1 MAKRLNAAEEI
12 VSLAKKGEEIS
23 TSRRRHAVAYLLAT
37 QPELTNMQVAE
48 LFNVSDRTI
57 REDKQWAR
65 KQAAELVT
73 QEDVALVIADV
84 RMKYEWFCQ
93 QLAASTK
100 KATLGTANYANHLKL
115 GMEMQLKVVDS
126 LQSLGWLPKN
136 LGELTKKSFSYVAT
150 VTKDGTVD
158 TRSVEM
164 LDHLIVNPTSGDND
178 MAEREA
184 EFEDI
189 APLPQLTDGTT

>member
-1 MAKRLNAAEEI
+1 MARRLNEAEAI
-12 VSLAKKGEEIS
+12 VSLAKKGEDIS
-23 TSRRRHAVAYLLAT
+23 TSQRRHAVGYLMST
-37 QPELTNMQVAE
+37 QPDLTNAQLAE
-48 LFNVSDRTI
+48 LFGVSDRSI
-57 REDKQWAR
+57 REDKQWTR

-73 QEDVALVIADV
+73 QEDVSLIIADV

-136 LGELTKKSFSYVAT
+136 LGELSRKSWNFTAI

-158 TRSVEM
+158 TRPVEM
-164 LDHLIVNPTSGDND
+164 LDHIIVSPTSGSADELAARD
-178 MAEREA
+178 A
-184 EFEDI
+184 EFEEDST
-189 APLPQLTDGTT
+189 LPQLTE